1 MGKVR
6 HLLHQFIYWIHKG
19 SQSDRTRQN
28 FTGNVAQ
35 INLTVKKQ
43 NSLNQ
48 TYNFLAT
55 LCQQCFLQNITQT

>member
-19 SQSDRTRQN
+19 SQSDRTWQN

-35 INLTVKKQ
+35 INFTVKKQ

-48 TYNFLAT
+48 T
-55 LCQQCFLQNITQT
+55 